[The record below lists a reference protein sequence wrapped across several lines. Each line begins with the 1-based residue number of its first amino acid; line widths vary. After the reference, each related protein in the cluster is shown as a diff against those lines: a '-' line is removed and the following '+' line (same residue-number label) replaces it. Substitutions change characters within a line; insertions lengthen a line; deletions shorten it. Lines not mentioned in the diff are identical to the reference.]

1 MNVVPGEMQAC
12 KIPLQLIK
20 LSNIG
25 ECKGNVTLFISRFRY
40 SSSCECGRSRS
51 GAFLPQT
58 LSRCRTW
65 HHRSLRHRTK
75 TLTAS
80 TSHLCVLHIRDMSVV
95 FRTFAERD

>member
-20 LSNIG
+20 LSSIG

-65 HHRSLRHRTK
+65 HHRSLRHRKK
-75 TLTAS
+75 TLIY
-80 TSHLCVLHIRDMSVV
+80 TSHLCVLHVKNMFVV
-95 FRTFAERD
+95 FRTFAESD